1 MILTKLMLYNITMTL
16 YISLYIFKIDM
27 LLLSHRDITAGDG
40 NSTEESLNHFIFL
53 ILSKLTLK
61 LRIYKSSC

>member
-53 ILSKLTLK
+53 IL
-61 LRIYKSSC
+61 